1 MRRDPMDDSTPDAVR
16 EEAERKVHA
25 APEKV
30 VGGVMFCIGLA
41 SFGAL
46 VWASRKVMSLDRAL
60 DIGDVVILSVFA
72 IFASFCVWMGWRLFR
87 SPPSIVPVP
96 SQKQGPPPVP
106 PRRVTLSQLCAAVG
120 VLLLM
125 ACVLVPAHW
134 YPVILLFLG
143 LAFLVVSHGL
153 TPCVERLE
161 KLRKARDSVRQL

>member
-1 MRRDPMDDSTPDAVR
+1 M
-16 EEAERKVHA
+16 EKAERKVHA

-30 VGGVMFCIGLA
+30 VGGVMLCIGLA

-60 DIGDVVILSVFA
+60 DVGDVVILSVFA

-143 LAFLVVSHGL
+143 LAFLAVSHGL

>member
-1 MRRDPMDDSTPDAVR
+1 M
-16 EEAERKVHA
+16 EKAERKVHA

-30 VGGVMFCIGLA
+30 VGGVMLCIGLA

-60 DIGDVVILSVFA
+60 DVGDVVILSVFA